1 MSPSG
6 EDGELL
12 RPPPRR
18 PGEEPL
24 QVPLQVK
31 VQPGGGVQNRST
43 FYKRERGFDA
53 RKEGNEAAKN
63 SWRRREIRGNDSSL
77 AKIRD
82 RGQLREA
89 LEPVLAELK
98 EYSRSDGADAA
109 AAGSTMMHI
118 KRLQGPRG
126 GGGGDD
132 GKRLDEMMLELGVIV
147 EVRPPTHMPFS

>member
-1 MSPSG
+1 
-6 EDGELL
+6 
-12 RPPPRR
+12 
-18 PGEEPL
+18 
-24 QVPLQVK
+24 
-31 VQPGGGVQNRST
+31 
-43 FYKRERGFDA
+43 
-53 RKEGNEAAKN
+53 
-63 SWRRREIRGNDSSL
+63 L

-132 GKRLDEMMLELGVIV
+132 GKRLDDMMLELGVIV
-147 EVRPPTHMPFS
+147 EVRPPTHVPLS